1 MKPYCAILFFVVFVV
16 GAAAK
21 DSCVEC
27 HSALDGSLQ
36 APATAFENDVHRNH
50 GFSCA
55 SCHGGD
61 PNEDDPDVAM
71 SRARGFRGKIPRA
84 AIPQACAR
92 CHSDANLIHKY
103 DPKER
108 VDQYAQYLTS
118 VHGKRIAAGDTAVA
132 TCVDCHS
139 VHDIRAVKDPRSPVY
154 PLRLPETCG
163 RCHSSAT
170 HMAKYKIPTNQ
181 LEEYKQS
188 VHWSALENRGDL
200 SAPTCASCHGNH
212 GATPPGVNSVALVCG
227 TCHVVTEDLYKESP
241 HQPVFESMGVAGCV
255 VCHSNHAVSKPSTKM
270 LTGANSVC
278 AQCHDASSAGWA
290 AASEMSAAITRL
302 AASLQRSEDILSR
315 AAGSGMEVSEALLRQ
330 NDATQALVT
339 ARVAVHS
346 FRAAAVN
353 KPVEEGLKIT
363 AATYQAGVDALKE
376 RDRRRMGLGISLVT
390 IVITLLGLRLAVRS
404 LERRSRRPGI
414 G

>member
-1 MKPYCAILFFVVFVV
+1 MKPYHAILLSVFLVVS
-16 GAAAK
+16 AAAK
-21 DSCVEC
+21 DSCIEC
-27 HSALDGSLQ
+27 HSVLDGRLQ
-36 APATAFENDVHRNH
+36 APATSFVNDVHRSQ
-50 GFSCA
+50 GFTCA

-61 PNEDDPDVAM
+61 PNADDPELAM
-71 SRARGFRGKIPRA
+71 SPARGFRGKIPRT

-92 CHSDANLIHKY
+92 CHSDASLIHKY

-118 VHGKRIAAGDTAVA
+118 VHGKRLAAGDTAVA

-154 PLRLPETCG
+154 PLRLPDTCG
-163 RCHSSAT
+163 RCHASAT

-181 LEEYKQS
+181 LEEYYRS
-188 VHWSALENRGDL
+188 VHWNALKNQGDL

-212 GATPPGVNSVALVCG
+212 GATPPGVDSVALVCG
-227 TCHVVTEDLYKESP
+227 TCHVVMENLFKESP

-255 VCHSNHAVSKPSTKM
+255 VCHNNHAVFKPSTKM
-270 LTGANSVC
+270 LAGAGSVC
-278 AQCHDASSAGWA
+278 AQCHDTSSAGWA
-290 AASEMSAAITRL
+290 AATGMSSAITRL
-302 AASLQRSEDILSR
+302 ASSLQRSEDILNR
-315 AAGSGMEVSEALLRQ
+315 AASSGMEVSEALLRQ
-330 NDATQALVT
+330 HDATQALVK

-346 FRAAAVN
+346 FRTAAVN
-353 KPVEEGLKIT
+353 EPVEEGLKIT
-363 AATYQAGVDALKE
+363 ASTYQAGVNALKE

-404 LERRSRRPGI
+404 LERRSGPGS